1 MNLPQSRRARIDLGQ
16 VRRLRAAP
24 GRDGADSTTAG
35 WISLMQVNIRPAF
48 SR

>member
-1 MNLPQSRRARIDLGQ
+1 LNLPQSPGAQIDLGQ

-24 GRDGADSTTAG
+24 GRDGADSATAG
-35 WISLMQVNIRPAF
+35 WIPLMQVNIRPAL